1 MHLKEPLRLEHVTH
15 AKLPIERSLLFSKD
29 SIHGHEITFA
39 DIREHLPRLT
49 PELLAEYPPEHILFF
64 HTRSARFK
72 ISLGIVRDTTNED
85 RPTGA
90 SQSFYIPG
98 IEDQA
103 GHEVGKM
110 CKAFSAGQDSYVEL
124 IEVGRRED
132 PSLPVE
138 IMPPQVLVLQIDRD
152 ENDLASRVNIG
163 ELTLDAWESAC
174 PAACL
179 VALH

>member
-1 MHLKEPLRLEHVTH
+1 M
-15 AKLPIERSLLFSKD
+15 
-29 SIHGHEITFA
+29 
-39 DIREHLPRLT
+39 
-49 PELLAEYPPEHILFF
+49 
-64 HTRSARFK
+64 
-72 ISLGIVRDTTNED
+72 RDTTNED

-90 SQSFYIPG
+90 HQSLYIPG
-98 IEDQA
+98 IEDPA

-110 CKAFSAGQDSYVEL
+110 CKAFSAGQGAYAEL